1 MQVRDSQVAEVKH
14 LYVRPGERGGIGRQL
29 MDTLHSRAKENGLQ
43 RLVLDV
49 LISRDNVTNFYRR
62 LGYVDIEP
70 YTVEPVPVIFLG
82 LNLRELRLPA
92 RRGI

>member
-1 MQVRDSQVAEVKH
+1 
-14 LYVRPGERGGIGRQL
+14 
-29 MDTLHSRAKENGLQ
+29 
-43 RLVLDV
+43 